1 MGARNFR
8 ALRGKNE
15 TVEPLR
21 HSLETFRMPNAVG
34 LCYEADHVFEC
45 LRDDLIESPIISHE
59 HSRRICAILDE
70 IWRQLNVR
78 YPQDE
83 V

>member
-1 MGARNFR
+1 
-8 ALRGKNE
+8 
-15 TVEPLR
+15 
-21 HSLETFRMPNAVG
+21 MPNAVG

-45 LRDDLIESPIISHE
+45 LRDGLIESPIISHE

-70 IWRQLNVR
+70 IRKQLNVR
-78 YPQDE
+78 YPQDQ